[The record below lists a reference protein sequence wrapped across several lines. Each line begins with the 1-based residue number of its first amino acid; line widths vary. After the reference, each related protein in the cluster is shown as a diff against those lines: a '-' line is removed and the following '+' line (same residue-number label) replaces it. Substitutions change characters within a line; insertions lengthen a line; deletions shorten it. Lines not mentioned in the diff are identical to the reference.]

1 MGTRV
6 EIPGYRIT
14 RLGHIVK
21 IATVVK
27 TVYVK

>member
-1 MGTRV
+1 MGARV

-14 RLGHIVK
+14 RPGHIVK

-27 TVYVK
+27 TIYAK